1 MQSPEGRQARV
12 RVAVGDADM
21 RRLERSEAQNDALAA
36 TRSPHLDD
44 YTLSLTRR
52 NGQRPHGL
60 VALLQ
65 WYERECWMAIP
76 EALHKRELWHEY
88 VKVTD
93 DAGSYAKQGG
103 GSVLGTPAY
112 NDAFRQLLEAPR
124 SVDDDGSFRNPIAAA
139 LASMEGRP
147 FSDGS
152 LMASYLRAVACAGF
166 TFSGVADRLG
176 IPAWVSASYTEF
188 ALERLWRVY
197 RVEPKARVIRE
208 VA

>member
-1 MQSPEGRQARV
+1 MTRSGISDAQA
-12 RVAVGDADM
+12 
-21 RRLERSEAQNDALAA
+21 DALAA
-36 TRSPHLDD
+36 TRSPYLGEHLG
-44 YTLSLTRR
+44 TIAGRM
-52 NGQRPHGL
+52 NGYRPRGL
-60 VALLQ
+60 VALLR
-65 WYERECWMAIP
+65 WYEAECWASLP
-76 EALHKRELWHEY
+76 DALHKRELWHEY

-103 GSVLGTPAY
+103 GSKLGTPAY

-124 SVDDDGSFRNPIAAA
+124 SVDDDGHFHNPIAAA
-139 LASMEGRP
+139 LASMEGQP

-176 IPAWVSASYTEF
+176 IPAWVSATYTEA

-197 RVEPKARVIRE
+197 RAEPKARVIRE

>member
-1 MQSPEGRQARV
+1 MTRSGISDAQA
-12 RVAVGDADM
+12 
-21 RRLERSEAQNDALAA
+21 DALAA
-36 TRSPHLDD
+36 GRSPYLAEHVASIERSADH
-44 YTLSLTRR
+44 RFR
-52 NGQRPHGL
+52 QPRGL
-60 VALLQ
+60 IALLR
-65 WYERECWMAIP
+65 WYETECMAAVP

-103 GSVLGTPAY
+103 GSKLGTPAY

-124 SVDDDGSFRNPIAAA
+124 SVDDDGHFHNPVAAA
-139 LASMEGRP
+139 LASMEGQP

-176 IPAWVSASYTEF
+176 IPAWVSATYTEA

-197 RVEPKARVIRE
+197 REEPKARVIRE

>member
-1 MQSPEGRQARV
+1 MTRIGI
-12 RVAVGDADM
+12 
-21 RRLERSEAQNDALAA
+21 SEAQGDALAA
-36 TRSPHLDD
+36 TRSPYLGEHLG
-44 YTLSLTRR
+44 TIAGRV
-52 NGQRPHGL
+52 NGRPRGL
-60 VALLQ
+60 VALLR
-65 WYERECWMAIP
+65 WYERECWACLP
-76 EALHKRELWHEY
+76 DASRGPAGARGGALHKRELWHEY

-93 DAGSYAKQGG
+93 DVGSYAREGG
-103 GSVLGTPAY
+103 GSKLGTMSWS
-112 NDAFRQLLEAPR
+112 DEFRQLLEAPR
-124 SVDDDGSFRNPIAAA
+124 SVDDDGFFRNPIAAA

-176 IPAWVSASYTEF
+176 IPPWVSATYTEA

-197 RVEPKARVIRE
+197 RAEPKARVIRD

>member
-1 MQSPEGRQARV
+1 MSRQ
-12 RVAVGDADM
+12 GI
-21 RRLERSEAQNDALAA
+21 SEAQADALAA
-36 TRSPHLDD
+36 TRSPYLGEHLG
-44 YTLSLTRR
+44 TIAGRV
-52 NGQRPHGL
+52 NGVRPRGL
-60 VALLQ
+60 VALLR
-65 WYERECWMAIP
+65 WYEAECWASIP
-76 EALHKRELWHEY
+76 DALHKRELWHEY

-103 GSVLGTPAY
+103 GSKLGTPAY

-124 SVDDDGSFRNPIAAA
+124 SVDDDGHFHNPVAAA
-139 LASMEGRP
+139 LASMEGQP

-176 IPAWVSASYTEF
+176 IPAWVSATYTEA

-197 RVEPKARVIRE
+197 RAEPKARVIRE

>member
-1 MQSPEGRQARV
+1 MTRSGI
-12 RVAVGDADM
+12 
-21 RRLERSEAQNDALAA
+21 SEAQADALAA
-36 TRSPHLDD
+36 TRSPYLGEHLG
-44 YTLSLTRR
+44 TIAGRV
-52 NGQRPHGL
+52 NGYRPRGL
-60 VALLQ
+60 VALLR
-65 WYERECWMAIP
+65 WYEAECWAALP
-76 EALHKRELWHEY
+76 DALHKRELWHEY

-103 GSVLGTPAY
+103 GSKLGTPAY

-124 SVDDDGSFRNPIAAA
+124 SVDDNGHYRNPIAAA
-139 LASMEGRP
+139 LASMEGQP

-176 IPAWVSASYTEF
+176 IPPWVSATYTEA

-197 RVEPKARVIRE
+197 RAEPKARVIRE